1 METLSR
7 ISVIS
12 KNVNQICLLKERKI
26 VTEEHLQVLTE
37 NFGLAS
43 NDLLDVKI
51 AKSLVLGPVE
61 HFQGFLWPTV
71 GQVNTNFGGFSRI
84 LDFLGDFQDFLW
96 ASEFLF

>member
-61 HFQGFLWPTV
+61 HFQGFFMADCRTSKYQLWRI
-71 GQVNTNFGGFSRI
+71 FKEFRLLGGFSR
-84 LDFLGDFQDFLW
+84 
-96 ASEFLF
+96 LFMGE